1 VGLVHFAHVG
11 TGLTQ
16 AMVRHSARHEW
27 AVTVEDRL
35 ARRWRALFLDARA
48 VKAMPPWPPS
58 FDNQPMQERWKPS
71 VTVAAIIARQHR
83 GLSQYLL
90 VEEMTPEGLRL
101 NNPAGHLD
109 PGESPIEACA
119 REALEETA
127 HLFVPTAL
135 VGVYLSR
142 FERGRAG
149 QAREDIT
156 YLRFAFCGELG
167 ELQPGLNLDEG
178 IVRTVWM
185 SPEEILASA
194 HLHRSPLLVRC
205 MQDHLAGRRY
215 PLELLSTDP
224 SVYRFGQDG
233 LA

>member
-1 VGLVHFAHVG
+1 
-11 TGLTQ
+11 
-16 AMVRHSARHEW
+16 
-27 AVTVEDRL
+27 
-35 ARRWRALFLDARA
+35 
-48 VKAMPPWPPS
+48 
-58 FDNQPMQERWKPS
+58 MQERWKPS
-71 VTVAAIIARQHR
+71 VTVAAIIERKVGGR
-83 GLSQYLL
+83 SQFML
-90 VEEMTPEGLRL
+90 VEELTRDGLRL

-142 FERGRAG
+142 FERPIPDQPA
-149 QAREDIT
+149 EDIT

-215 PLELLSTDP
+215 PLELLSTDL
-224 SVYRFGQDG
+224 SVYKSVDQSLNR
-233 LA
+233 A